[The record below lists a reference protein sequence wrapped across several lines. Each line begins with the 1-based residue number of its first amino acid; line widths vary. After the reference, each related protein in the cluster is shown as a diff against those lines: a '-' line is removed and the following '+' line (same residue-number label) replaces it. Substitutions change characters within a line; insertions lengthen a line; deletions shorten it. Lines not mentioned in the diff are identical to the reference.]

1 MPSQSIAGFM
11 IAGYSA
17 EAGDADGMSCSW
29 RIEIRVMAVDEVQE
43 HPGRFD
49 HVQWA
54 VSMYVSMCP
63 RGT

>member
-11 IAGYSA
+11 IAGYGA
-17 EAGDADGMSCSW
+17 EAEDAGGDVVFLGDRDQAA
-29 RIEIRVMAVDEVQE
+29 VVDEVQ
-43 HPGRFD
+43 D
-49 HVQWA
+49 TAHVRPRACA

>member
-1 MPSQSIAGFM
+1 MPNQSIAGFM

-17 EAGDADGMSCSW
+17 EAGDAGGDVVFLAD
-29 RIEIRVMAVDEVQE
+29 RDQVMAVDEVQE